1 MNKKKVMKILVVIAV
16 LLIPIMYSFFYL
28 KSYWDPYGHLEGLKI
43 AMVNLDEGEDG
54 ENQGQKFVDALIEKD
69 VVTICEVSSDEAERG
84 LREGDYFATITIPAQ
99 FTHYLNSAST
109 NDKQIATITYSP
121 NQKTNYLA
129 SQIIGKVVTAAE
141 LSLEENVS
149 EKVVDTLAEKLES
162 VPESLDDIL
171 DGADQIHDGATDL
184 SDGLRKINDGVGTLQ
199 NSYTELDTGI
209 NSAYTGSQTLNS
221 GIGQVNSGVST
232 LSNGADSLDSAITQI
247 NDGANTL
254 ATQADAGINQLTAGI
269 DQLNGGA
276 AQVAAGTT
284 ALVAGTSADSQL
296 GAGASQVAT
305 GAAQVA
311 AGTTA
316 LVSGTAANSQLAT
329 GAATVSNG
337 LAQYTATVNGLVAQL
352 AAAGVVDE
360 ATKTVIEQNGAAL
373 AAGASAVSSGITT
386 LNTQAQTL
394 NAGANQVSAGA
405 SAVSSGITTLNTQAQ
420 TLNAGANQV
429 SAGAAQLAGTET
441 KQSLSKLTSGV
452 ATLQDALGKVKT
464 GTTTLKSGVTTL
476 SNGTNQ
482 LQTGSSS
489 LTDGVGKLSEG
500 SGKVSS
506 ALNTLKSGTQD
517 AYDGVQTFKDEVG
530 DGLNEANEELT
541 KLDGLSEF
549 VKNPIEFEEVDYGEV
564 SSYGIAFTPLF
575 ICVGLWVGILMAY
588 VNLYYDQQKR
598 FKIFGNH
605 SEYKI
610 IRSIAYLGIALVQGF
625 VTAYLLKIGLNMQ
638 IENNLLY
645 YGSVALVAC
654 TFLCII
660 QFLIVNFGEAGKM
673 IGLLLLVLQ
682 LASSGGTFPVQIIDE
697 GFQKISPYM
706 PMTYCINLLKESL
719 IMEDTGFVAKN
730 VKVIMLYAI
739 VCFALTVIF
748 DFIRLRKRKKSED
761 TVKEEKVESAE

>member
-54 ENQGQKFVDALIEKD
+54 ENQGKKFVDALIEKD
-69 VVTICEVSSDEAERG
+69 VVTICEVSSEEAERG
-84 LREGDYFATITIPAQ
+84 LREGDYFATITIPAK

-162 VPESLDDIL
+162 VPESLGDIL

-184 SDGLRKINDGVGTLQ
+184 SDGLGKINDGVGTLK
-199 NSYTELDTGI
+199 NSYAELDTGI
-209 NSAYTGSQTLNS
+209 NSAYSGSQTLNN

-232 LSNGADSLDSAITQI
+232 LSSGADSLDSAITQI

-254 ATQADAGINQLTAGI
+254 STQADAGINKLTSGI
-269 DQLNGGA
+269 DKLNGGA

-296 GAGASQVAT
+296 GAGAAKVAGGTSALVEGTSASSQLGA
-305 GAAQVA
+305 GAAA
-311 AGTTA
+311 
-316 LVSGTAANSQLAT
+316 VSG
-329 GAATVSNG
+329 G
-337 LAQYTATVNGLVAQL
+337 LTQYTATVNGLLNQL
-352 AAAGVVDE
+352 VAAGVVDE
-360 ATKTVIEQNGAAL
+360 ATKTAIEQNGAAL
-373 AAGASAVSSGITT
+373 VAGADGVNLGIAALNTQAQTLNAGASAVSAGIAT

-394 NAGANQVSAGA
+394 NAGASQVSAGTA
-405 SAVSSGITTLNTQAQ
+405 E
-420 TLNAGANQV
+420 
-429 SAGAAQLAGTET
+429 LAGTET
-441 KQSLSKLTSGV
+441 KQSLTKLISGV
-452 ATLQDALGKVKT
+452 STLQDALGKVKT
-464 GTTTLKSGVTTL
+464 GTTTLKSGVSTL

-482 LQTGSSS
+482 LQAGSSS
-489 LTDGVGKLSEG
+489 LTAGLGKLSEG
-500 SGKVSS
+500 SGKVSN
-506 ALNTLKSGTQD
+506 ALDTLKSGTQD
-517 AYDGVQTFKDEVG
+517 AYDGSIELVDGVQTFKDEVG
-530 DGLNEANEELT
+530 NGLNEANEELT

-605 SEYKI
+605 SEYRI

-625 VTAYLLKIGLNMQ
+625 ITAYLLKVGLNMQ

-654 TFLCII
+654 TFLCIV

-719 IMEDTGFVAKN
+719 IMENTGFVAKN
-730 VKVIMLYAI
+730 VKVILAYA
-739 VCFALTVIF
+739 VVSFAITVVV
-748 DFIRLRKRKKSED
+748 DLIRTRKRKKLENTVTED
-761 TVKEEKVESAE
+761 KPAETTE